1 MKEVMVL
8 TLKFAAQSEALSVA
22 YIVDI
27 IVSTDALTG
36 PEVSWLNWGVYE
48 LVVDAG
54 SDKAEVGIAAK
65 ELVGGNFPGRGSLE
79 AIKVSVFVM
88 KIVTGVSVKRV
99 AGSASVD
106 SSRVPSTVVVRYI
119 VCPFSVRV

>member
-1 MKEVMVL
+1 MVL

-27 IVSTDALTG
+27 IVDTDPFAEPALSSLDWN
-36 PEVSWLNWGVYE
+36 PYE

-54 SDKAEVGIAAK
+54 MEKAEVGMAAK
-65 ELVGGNFPGRGSLE
+65 EPVGGKSPGGGGSLE

-88 KIVTGVSVKRV
+88 KIVTGGSVKRV

-106 SSRVPSTVVVRYI
+106 SSRVLSTVVVRYI

>member
-8 TLKFAAQSEALSVA
+8 TLKFTAQSEALRVV

-27 IVSTDALTG
+27 IVSTDAFAG
-36 PEVSWLNWGVYE
+36 PEVSWLDWSAYE

-54 SDKAEVGIAAK
+54 REKADVGIADK
-65 ELVGGNFPGRGSLE
+65 ELVGGNSPGEGSLE

-88 KIVTGVSVKRV
+88 KIVTGGSVKRV
-99 AGSASVD
+99 AGSASAEL
-106 SSRVPSTVVVRYI
+106 SRVLSTVVVKYI

>member
-1 MKEVMVL
+1 MVL

-88 KIVTGVSVKRV
+88 KIVTGGSTNHV
-99 AGSASVD
+99 AGSASAD
-106 SSRVPSTVVVRYI
+106 PS
-119 VCPFSVRV
+119 